1 MSTFLSHRQ
10 RLVHRHSK
18 GYLYDLS
25 SFNLLDK
32 FLLSTELITVIPLA
46 TVKSLKGD
54 VLSIHS

>member
-25 SFNLLDK
+25 SFNLDK

>member
-25 SFNLLDK
+25 SFNLDK
-32 FLLSTELITVIPLA
+32 FLLSTEFITVIPLA